1 MSSIAVLFALPGLP
15 LVMIFCAFFFQ
26 RYRWKRSRR
35 LGKKRWGF
43 YPSTYALGIAFQQI
57 QLFVAPN
64 AECPI
69 SEILKEQAE
78 EDDDGGTQDPARHL
92 ERQLRRIRRGE
103 RIDTL
108 TTLLPNR
115 D

>member
-1 MSSIAVLFALPGLP
+1 MSSTAVLFALPGLP

-26 RYRWKRSRR
+26 HYRWKRRRR
-35 LGKKRWGF
+35 LGNKRWGF

-64 AECPI
+64 AECLI

-78 EDDDGGTQDPARHL
+78 EDDDRGTQDPARDL